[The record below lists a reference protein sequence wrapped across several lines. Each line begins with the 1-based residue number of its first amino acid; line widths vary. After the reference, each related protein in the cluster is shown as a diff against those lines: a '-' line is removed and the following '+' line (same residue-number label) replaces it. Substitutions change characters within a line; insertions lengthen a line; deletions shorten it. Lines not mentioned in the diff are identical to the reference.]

1 MHRGMHYMVQIRLV
15 LMSTTKPDS
24 TTEEKSAPLEAIF
37 GESARA
43 SIIGAFVAERGREL
57 SVSDVARLAEVS
69 RSTVYRHI
77 DDLLALGVVE
87 HTRDGDAGHS
97 PRYTLADTQ
106 VAELC
111 WKLEGAM
118 LKTLLENEG

>member
-1 MHRGMHYMVQIRLV
+1 MVQIRLV

-24 TTEEKSAPLEAIF
+24 TTEDKSAPLESLF
-37 GESARA
+37 GDSART
-43 SIIGAFVAERGREL
+43 SIVGAFVAERGREL

-97 PRYTLADTQ
+97 PRYTLADTEI
-106 VAELC
+106 AELC
-111 WKLEGAM
+111 YKLEGVT
-118 LKTLLENEG
+118 LRRLLENDGELE

>member
-1 MHRGMHYMVQIRLV
+1 
-15 LMSTTKPDS
+15 MSTTQSDKEP
-24 TTEEKSAPLEAIF
+24 TTENKSAPLEALF
-37 GESARA
+37 GDTARA
-43 SIIGAFVAERGREL
+43 SIVGAFVAERGREL

-77 DDLLALGVVE
+77 DDLRALGVVE

-97 PRYTLADTQ
+97 PRYTLSDTE

-111 WKLEGAM
+111 YRLEGAT
-118 LKTLLENEG
+118 LKTLLENEGEL

>member
-1 MHRGMHYMVQIRLV
+1 MTII
-15 LMSTTKPDS
+15 K
-24 TTEEKSAPLEAIF
+24 EKSAPLEALF
-37 GESARA
+37 GDSARV

-57 SVSDVARLAEVS
+57 SVSEVARLAEVS

-106 VAELC
+106 VGELC
-111 WKLEGAM
+111 WKLEGVA
-118 LKTLLENEG
+118 LKTLLEKEGEL

>member
-1 MHRGMHYMVQIRLV
+1 V
-15 LMSTTKPDS
+15 TAEKP
-24 TTEEKSAPLEAIF
+24 APLEALF
-37 GESARA
+37 GDTARA
-43 SIIGAFVAERGREL
+43 SIVGTFVAERGREL

-77 DDLLALGVVE
+77 DDLFALGVVE
-87 HTRDGDAGHS
+87 HTRDGNAGHS

-111 WKLEGAM
+111 YRLEGVT
-118 LKTLLENEG
+118 LRKLLENEDEVRDD

>member
-1 MHRGMHYMVQIRLV
+1 
-15 LMSTTKPDS
+15 MSTSKTDKNPTAKEKP
-24 TTEEKSAPLEAIF
+24 APLEALF
-37 GESARA
+37 GDTARA
-43 SIIGAFVAERGREL
+43 SIVDAFVAERGREL

-111 WKLEGAM
+111 WKLEGAT
-118 LKTLLENEG
+118 LKTLLENEDEL